1 MKMGIVPGWLLA
13 AVIANVIGEFPLDLC
28 TAGAAIGIGLS
39 VAAFTRSSTALSAAC
54 SPGIILVMRY
64 IVLPPLSGAAPWE
77 TAWLGQLLQPLVSAP
92 GLTLISLLSI
102 LGSYL
107 AGLRYATTG
116 EG

>member
-13 AVIANVIGEFPLDLC
+13 AVIANAIGEFPLDLC
-28 TAGAAIGIGLS
+28 AAGAAIGIGLS
-39 VAAFTRSSTALSAAC
+39 VAAFTRSSTALSAATL
-54 SPGIILVMRY
+54 PVIILLMRY
-64 IVLPPLSGAAPWE
+64 VVLPPLQGSAPQE
-77 TAWLGQLLQPLVSAP
+77 AAWLEELVQPLVSAP
-92 GLTLISLLSI
+92 AVTLVSLGSI